1 MIRQVQERSNMG
13 GTMMEA
19 ARPVKQ
25 PNGRKIDIYP
35 VG

>member
-1 MIRQVQERSNMG
+1 MQERSNMA

-25 PNGRKIDIYP
+25 RGRRKIDIYA